1 MIQATQMRVGMIIR
15 YKHSLCRVS
24 SLFHQALSRK
34 AGKVVAKLKNLETGS
49 NVEVRFRSD
58 EKVEPIR
65 IEGHEMEYLYSSGH
79 EHCFM
84 RTDNYEQLLLSDKM
98 VEDIKNYLLPNAK
111 YTIEFYEDKPIG
123 IQPPRTLDLKV
134 VETEPNLKG
143 ATASASMKPAAL
155 ETGLVV
161 DVPQFISVGDVV
173 RVDTSENKYLERA

>member
-1 MIQATQMRVGMIIR
+1 MIPATQMRVCMIIR
-15 YKHSLCRVS
+15 YKGSLCRVS
-24 SLFHQALSRK
+24 SLLHQALGRK

-49 NVEVRFRSD
+49 NVEVRFRSE
-58 EKVEPIR
+58 EKVEPVR

-84 RTDNYEQLLLSDKM
+84 RTDNYEQLTLSDEM

-123 IQPPRTLDLKV
+123 IQPTRTLDLKV
-134 VETEPNLKG
+134 VETEPSLKG
-143 ATASASMKPAAL
+143 ATASASMKPATL

-161 DVPQFISVGDVV
+161 DVPQFIAVGDVV
-173 RVDTSENKYLERA
+173 RIDTSENRYLERA